1 MKIELKACPAQRP
14 PPTPVRG
21 RKELSRAADKEVCVA
36 LVFSHDESLMRVIGD
51 GLGAAWMV
59 NRCVDPTRLRAVL
72 AKRGTKIVVVD
83 DSAIEETTRG
93 WVLDQIRR
101 WAPQALVAYL
111 ASNHTTETER
121 RARSHRVHYYVAKPL
136 DHDRIV
142 SVLRA
147 FAKAV
152 GLTV

>member
-1 MKIELKACPAQRP
+1 M
-14 PPTPVRG
+14 RG
-21 RKELSRAADKEVCVA
+21 HSELSRASGKEACVA

-51 GLGAAWMV
+51 GLGAAWAV
-59 NRCVDPTRLRAVL
+59 DRCIDLTRLRVAL

-121 RARSHRVHYYVAKPL
+121 RVRSYRVHYYVAKPL